1 MDAREAATAA
11 PDGRPHGT
19 GDESVTGHQSGGTR
33 RCTPREPTIA
43 VVSAPPALGI
53 ALPLAARDADPADFI
68 AEVLAE
74 GRAAD
79 AAGFDVCLVPDHHR
93 GPAASVVAPLALCAA
108 LAAITERIRV
118 GPGVLVLPVH
128 APLHVA
134 EQVTLIDQISRG
146 RAVLGVGTG
155 YQREDFEAS
164 GLHRAQRGPR
174 FEAAL
179 EEIGRLL
186 REEGALHPIPVQCQ
200 RPPIWVGAWSNV
212 GLRRAA
218 RLGDG
223 WIADPVRS
231 VTEVRSMAER
241 YREAC
246 GPNPGDVVLMREAW
260 VDDEPGAAAR
270 FADAIMP
277 VFRYYGRRSAAAF
290 PDTFAALAEDRFVF
304 GSAQACLQQVDE
316 MAATTGASVVVLTL
330 RQPGGPGHDAA
341 LRAIAAV
348 GAARAAPAAHLDGGS

>member
-1 MDAREAATAA
+1 
-11 PDGRPHGT
+11 
-19 GDESVTGHQSGGTR
+19 VSGSPG
-33 RCTPREPTIA
+33 
-43 VVSAPPALGI
+43 LGI
-53 ALPLAARDADPADFI
+53 ALPLAARDADPTEFI

-93 GPAASVVAPLALCAA
+93 GPAACVVAPLALCAA
-108 LAAITERIRV
+108 LAAITGRIRV

-146 RAVLGVGTG
+146 RAVVGVGAG
-155 YQREDFEAS
+155 YQQEDFEAFGS
-164 GLHRAQRGPR
+164 DRAQRGPR
-174 FEAAL
+174 FAAAL
-179 EEIGRLL
+179 QELGRLL
-186 REEGALHPIPVQCQ
+186 GEEGALCPVPVQRP
-200 RPPIWVGAWSNV
+200 RPPIWVGAWSAV

-231 VTEVRSMAER
+231 VTEVRAMAER

-246 GPNPGDVVLMREAW
+246 GATPGEVVLMREAW
-260 VDDEPGAAAR
+260 VDDEPGAAER

-277 VFRYYGRRSAAAF
+277 VFRYYGRRGAAQF
-290 PDTFAALAEDRFVF
+290 PDTFGALAEDRFVF
-304 GSAQACLQQVDE
+304 GSAEACLQQVDAI
-316 MAATTGASVVVLTL
+316 AATTAASVVILTL

-341 LRAIAAV
+341 LRAIAAIGV
-348 GAARAAPAAHLDGGS
+348 ARAARVSSSP

>member
-1 MDAREAATAA
+1 MLT
-11 PDGRPHGT
+11 
-19 GDESVTGHQSGGTR
+19 
-33 RCTPREPTIA
+33 
-43 VVSAPPALGI
+43 VVSASPALGI

-108 LAAITERIRV
+108 LAALTGRMRV

-155 YQREDFEAS
+155 YQQEDFEAFGMDRS
-164 GLHRAQRGPR
+164 QRGPR

-179 EEIGRLL
+179 KEIGRLL
-186 REEGALHPIPVQCQ
+186 GEEGALHPVPVQRP
-200 RPPIWVGAWSNV
+200 RPPIWVGAWSAV

-231 VTEVRSMAER
+231 VTEVRAMAER

-246 GPNPGDVVLMREAW
+246 GPTPGDVVLMREAW
-260 VDDEPGAAAR
+260 VDDEPGAAER

-277 VFRYYGRRSAAAF
+277 VFRYYGRRGAAEF

-304 GSAQACLQQVDE
+304 GSAEGCLQQVDA
-316 MAATTGASVVVLTL
+316 MATATAASVVILTL

-341 LRAIAAV
+341 LRAIAAL
-348 GAARAAPAAHLDGGS
+348 GAARVARRQSSD

>member
-1 MDAREAATAA
+1 M
-11 PDGRPHGT
+11 
-19 GDESVTGHQSGGTR
+19 
-33 RCTPREPTIA
+33 
-43 VVSAPPALGI
+43 SASPALGI
-53 ALPLAARDADPADFI
+53 ALPLAARDADPAAFI

-79 AAGFDVCLVPDHHR
+79 AAGFEVCLVPDHHR

-108 LAAITERIRV
+108 LAAITVRIRV

-155 YQREDFEAS
+155 YQQEDFEAF
-164 GLHRAQRGPR
+164 GFDRAQRGPH

-186 REEGALHPIPVQCQ
+186 GDEGALHPVPVQRP
-200 RPPIWVGAWSNV
+200 RPPIWVGAWSAV

-231 VTEVRSMAER
+231 VTEVCAMAER

-246 GPNPGDVVLMREAW
+246 GARPGDVVLMREAW
-260 VDDEPGAAAR
+260 VDDEPGAAQR

-277 VFRYYGRRSAAAF
+277 VFRYYGRRGAAEF
-290 PDTFAALAEDRFVF
+290 PDSFAALAEDRFVF
-304 GSAQACLQQVDE
+304 GSAEACLQQVDA
-316 MAATTGASVVVLTL
+316 MAAATTASVVILTL

-348 GAARAAPAAHLDGGS
+348 GAARAAPVTSSPPNRRATHDEPAS

>member
-1 MDAREAATAA
+1 
-11 PDGRPHGT
+11 
-19 GDESVTGHQSGGTR
+19 
-33 RCTPREPTIA
+33 
-43 VVSAPPALGI
+43 VSAPPSLGL

-79 AAGFDVCLVPDHHR
+79 AAGFDLCLVSDHHG
-93 GPAASVVAPLALCAA
+93 GPAASVVAPLTLCAA
-108 LAAITERIRV
+108 LAATTERIRI

-128 APLHVA
+128 DPLHVA

-155 YQREDFEAS
+155 YQQEDFDAF
-164 GLHRAQRGPR
+164 GFDRAQRGPR
-174 FEAAL
+174 FETAL
-179 EEIGRLL
+179 TEVGRLL
-186 REEGALHPIPVQCQ
+186 GEDGALHPVPVQRP
-200 RPPIWVGAWSNV
+200 RPPIWVGAWSAV

-218 RLGDG
+218 QLGDG

-231 VTEVRSMAER
+231 ISEVGAMAAR

-246 GPNPGDVVLMREAW
+246 GDTPGDVVVMREAW
-260 VDDEPGAAAR
+260 VDDAPGAAER

-277 VFRYYGRRSAAAF
+277 VFRYYGRRGAAEF

-304 GSAQACLQQVDE
+304 GSAQACLEQVDVI
-316 MAATTGASVVVLTL
+316 AAATGASAVVLTL
-330 RQPGGPGHDAA
+330 RQPGGPGHEAA

-348 GAARAAPAAHLDGGS
+348 GAARAAR

>member
-1 MDAREAATAA
+1 MLTDVTA
-11 PDGRPHGT
+11 
-19 GDESVTGHQSGGTR
+19 S
-33 RCTPREPTIA
+33 
-43 VVSAPPALGI
+43 PALGI
-53 ALPLAARDADPADFI
+53 ALPLAARGAAPADFI

-108 LAAITERIRV
+108 LAAITERMRV

-155 YQREDFEAS
+155 YQEEDFAAFGMDRS
-164 GLHRAQRGPR
+164 QRGPR

-179 EEIGRLL
+179 TEIGRLL
-186 REEGALHPIPVQCQ
+186 GEAGALHPVPVQRP
-200 RPPIWVGAWSNV
+200 RPPIWVGAWSAV

-231 VTEVRSMAER
+231 VTEVRAMAER

-246 GPNPGDVVLMREAW
+246 GATPGDVVLMREAW
-260 VDDEPGAAAR
+260 VDGEPGAAER

-277 VFRYYGRRSAAAF
+277 VFRYYGRRGAAEF
-290 PDTFAALAEDRFVF
+290 PDSFAALAEDRFVF
-304 GSAQACLQQVDE
+304 GSAEACLQQVDA
-316 MAATTGASVVVLTL
+316 MAASTAASVVILTL

-348 GAARAAPAAHLDGGS
+348 GAARAARVTSSS